1 MRTRYSIPKQPSPP
15 EARKPIQVQLVH
27 YRIIEQGKEVFAGYT
42 NEGAR
47 QWLEKNGYNQAGG
60 VGAELR
66 VKTIKGETI
75 YNFSK
80 K

>member
-1 MRTRYSIPKQPSPP
+1 MRTRYTIPKQPSPP
-15 EARKPIQVQLVH
+15 EARKPAAPHLIH
-27 YRIIEQGKEVFAGYT
+27 YQIIEGGKEAYAGYT

-66 VKTIKGETI
+66 VKTLKGQNI